1 MSGKYWRTGKAGM
14 PQSTGLQ
21 IVIHDQVTEQQKSQ
35 TCVSLVLLVLH
46 QDQKQKDQKMYL
58 ITSRAF
64 VRP

>member
-1 MSGKYWRTGKAGM
+1 ML
-14 PQSTGLQ
+14 QSTGLQ
-21 IVIHDQVTEQQKSQ
+21 IVIYDQVTEQQKSQ

-46 QDQKQKDQKMYL
+46 QDQRQKAQKMYL